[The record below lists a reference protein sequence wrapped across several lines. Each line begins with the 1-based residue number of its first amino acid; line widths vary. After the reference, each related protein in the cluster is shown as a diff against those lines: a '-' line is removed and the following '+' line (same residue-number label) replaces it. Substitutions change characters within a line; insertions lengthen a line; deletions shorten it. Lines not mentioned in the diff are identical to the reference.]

1 MYISHG
7 VEGKYAFIVRDK
19 AGSLHRQMVTPDVF
33 ERYAIGQYFNDHE
46 SGAPGTI
53 DESKSVQSQT
63 MTASKSQRSNGL
75 RYASKPAT
83 QRAGKTTA
91 ARKAATEKPRVTAK
105 AKARRAAIA
114 AAKRKR
120 SKTVKSAVTVA
131 QVARMIAPAT
141 SVAAAQPAAA
151 TSVDTDFRVV
161 TIARCR

>member
-33 ERYAIGQYFNDHE
+33 ERYAIGQYFNDYE

-53 DESKSVQSQT
+53 DGSKSVQSQT

-83 QRAGKTTA
+83 HRATKTTV
-91 ARKAATEKPRVTAK
+91 ARKAATQTQRVTAK
-105 AKARRAAIA
+105 AKAQRAAIA

-120 SKTVKSAVTVA
+120 SKTVKSSVTVA
-131 QVARMIAPAT
+131 QVAQIGP
-141 SVAAAQPAAA
+141 VAKAEPAAA